1 MNRIAD
7 INISARSRIRSL
19 DLLIARSLIADI
31 EGSVDSLFC
40 YDLVLNVIFLLFVVV
55 LAGSRNLGESL
66 PSVRSLALV
75 LPKLSTLGLGKE

>member
-55 LAGSRNLGESL
+55 LAGSRNL
-66 PSVRSLALV
+66 
-75 LPKLSTLGLGKE
+75 